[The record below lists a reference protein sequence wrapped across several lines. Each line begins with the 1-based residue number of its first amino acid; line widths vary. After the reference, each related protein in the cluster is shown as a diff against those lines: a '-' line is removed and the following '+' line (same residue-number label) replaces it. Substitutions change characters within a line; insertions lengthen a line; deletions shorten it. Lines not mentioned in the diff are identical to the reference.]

1 MIHAK
6 IMGNNNVTADFA
18 VRMVRG
24 MGSLYGGPQWTSC
37 FHHSSMTLNKDNKK
51 LDKLELFSLRIPGA
65 QSLLLDISMSLI
77 MIHLLSNLG
86 IIDQIK
92 YDFFLVN

>member
-1 MIHAK
+1 
-6 IMGNNNVTADFA
+6 
-18 VRMVRG
+18 
-24 MGSLYGGPQWTSC
+24 
-37 FHHSSMTLNKDNKK
+37 MTLNKDNKK

-92 YDFFLVN
+92 YDFIF